1 MKRQIAIACL
11 LASSFCTGVR
21 AQDHGIGIGI
31 IVGEPTG
38 LSAKAWTGGITAFD
52 FAAAWSFS
60 HGSALHL
67 HGDFL
72 LHRFDLIQ
80 VDPGTLPLY
89 YGIGARLKFR
99 DESGGDN
106 EDARFGMRIPVG
118 LAYLF
123 DDAPLDVFVEVVPL
137 LDLAPD
143 TEFTLNA
150 SIGIRYFFE

>member
-1 MKRQIAIACL
+1 MKSKTAIVCL
-11 LASSFCTGVR
+11 LLLLGSVGAR
-21 AQDHGIGIGI
+21 AQDHGFGIGI

-38 LSAKAWTGGITAFD
+38 LSAKAWTTGNTAFD

-72 LHRFDLIQ
+72 VHRFELIRI
-80 VDPGTLPLY
+80 DPGSMPVY
-89 YGIGARLKFR
+89 YGLGARLKFR
-99 DESGGDN
+99 DNSRSND
-106 EDARFGMRIPVG
+106 EDARLGLRIPVG

-123 DDAPLDVFVEVVPL
+123 EEAPLDLFVEIVPL

-143 TEFTLNA
+143 TDFTLNA